1 MDNEKQKLLNFLD
14 SDDPEIVCLYL
25 NIIENEYGEELIKKH
40 AQISKLTL
48 SEDNRVFIKRINNK
62 RFYFYKV
69 EKEWDFKIM
78 KKF

>member
-1 MDNEKQKLLNFLD
+1 MEKEKQKLLNFLD

-25 NIIENEYGEELIKKH
+25 NIIKNEYGEELIKKH

-48 SEDNRVFIKRINNK
+48 SEDNTCIINK

-69 EKEWDFKIM
+69 EEEWTLLNLRR
-78 KKF
+78 

>member
-1 MDNEKQKLLNFLD
+1 MEKEKQKLLNFLD

-25 NIIENEYGEELIKKH
+25 NIIKNEYGEELIKKH

-48 SEDNRVFIKRINNK
+48 SEDNRIFINK

-69 EKEWDFKIM
+69 DILENLY
-78 KKF
+78 